1 MKLNEDT
8 DYMPYVLGRL
18 FAVLEDIQ
26 RSAIGKETLRDRYFN
41 AASSTPAVV
50 FPQLI
55 KLSNSHLRV
64 LEREKKGLQVN
75 KEKEMGQLMGKIKE
89 SFPTSLSLEDQGIFM
104 VGYYHQ
110 IQKFYAKKSNDK
122 ED

>member
-1 MKLNEDT
+1 M
-8 DYMPYVLGRL
+8 
-18 FAVLEDIQ
+18 
-26 RSAIGKETLRDRYFN
+26 
-41 AASSTPAVV
+41 
-50 FPQLI
+50 
-55 KLSNSHLRV
+55 LSNSHLRV